1 MCHKSYPTNHLI
13 FRIIFIIFQI
23 TKEFLGTQK
32 PHIKCGF
39 VQLNIKLQL
48 CRHVIN
54 RLLNGGQL
62 IRVFIRNGD
71 AKLIFKSHHKFNQV

>member
-1 MCHKSYPTNHLI
+1 MPSMLSDRLKRTKLRGISNKIPIDLKSDTLQMCHKSYLANHLI

-39 VQLNIKLQL
+39 
-48 CRHVIN
+48 
-54 RLLNGGQL
+54 
-62 IRVFIRNGD
+62 D
-71 AKLIFKSHHKFNQV
+71 AAQY